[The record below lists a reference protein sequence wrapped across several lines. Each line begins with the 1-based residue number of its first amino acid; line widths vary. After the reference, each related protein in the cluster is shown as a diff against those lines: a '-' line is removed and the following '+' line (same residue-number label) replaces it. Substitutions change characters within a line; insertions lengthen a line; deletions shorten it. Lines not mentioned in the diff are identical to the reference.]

1 MTKPLKKCKKATVLA
16 NLGPFS
22 GQNRTANK
30 ILFLQVFFV
39 LPNYHHAKSKKKK
52 KLRTLWYRT

>member
-39 LPNYHHAKSKKKK
+39 LPNYHHAKSKKKN
-52 KLRTLWYRT
+52 KLRTL